1 MECTLVKLSAVN
13 GLILESDKARFLDG
27 KQQKITKAN
36 FSKYDDDDDD
46 DDDGATLWG
55 NSQT

>member
-1 MECTLVKLSAVN
+1 MKLSAVN